1 VASCLLEVMMK
12 KNPPNKV
19 VFVNVKIIVEPDAD
33 IQEIISECDYEF
45 IHDDIVETEIVD
57 FNG

>member
-1 VASCLLEVMMK
+1 MANSLK
-12 KNPPNKV
+12 QKV

>member
-1 VASCLLEVMMK
+1 MTDNFIK
-12 KNPPNKV
+12 QKV
-19 VFVNVKIIVEPDAD
+19 VFVNVKIIVKPDAD

>member
-1 VASCLLEVMMK
+1 MSASIQKL
-12 KNPPNKV
+12 KV
-19 VFVNVKIIVEPDAD
+19 VYVNVKIIVEPDAD

-57 FNG
+57 FYHLP